1 MDAFYSESVQLVSS
15 ISSDENLTESCN
27 GFILKENLTKAVNLG
42 NHGALV
48 DFAGGSE
55 MFAEKISLKDLKLKE
70 RDESFQIPVTLNVRI
85 PFLLFFKV
93 QFNCFV
99 SSKIF

>member
-1 MDAFYSESVQLVSS
+1 MDAAPKSVQLASS

-48 DFAGGSE
+48 DFAWGSE
-55 MFAEKISLKDLKLKE
+55 MFAEKISLKYLKVNE
-70 RDESFQIPVTLNVRI
+70 RVEVFQMPLTLNVRI
-85 PFLLFFKV
+85 PFLL
-93 QFNCFV
+93 
-99 SSKIF
+99 S